1 MRTPKEHHHQVLVS
15 FFCLSFKNFNPF
27 SPLTASFPAIT
38 IQNDYKS
45 QNLLQFLIVKNNK
58 KLNISD
64 EYNSVKKQ
72 VGIITHVFKH

>member
-15 FFCLSFKNFNPF
+15 FFCLSLKTLTLFPL
-27 SPLTASFPAIT
+27 LTASFPAIT

-58 KLNISD
+58 KLNILD

-72 VGIITHVFKH
+72 A